1 MDWAFL
7 TYDLKVG
14 KPLHLAGP
22 VNAHLWVSS
31 KAKDGALTVRVEDVS
46 PGGKVTQ
53 LSAGWQML
61 SLRKLDQRKTVRS
74 NGLIIQPYHPYT
86 KKSVQAVKPGRPVP
100 VDVEIYGLSGVIQP
114 GHRLRVS
121 IQQQTA
127 GPGEETAFGGNR
139 ELVDRPVVVEHLDLF
154 DREPGER
161 RADPFVAPTSPL
173 DFEVQVVRIGAPRL
187 PPEFAQPFQSFLGTD
202 CDPIADPR
210 VHGPAVD
217 GGDLRGTRRKPS
229 DDSELAE
236 QTEQPTYKIIRA
248 GIESD
253 RASCS
258 IFACPNL
265 DSACQNGGSIVTQ
278 CLGVDTVFVKFRGTC
293 DDEIAA
299 RRDL

>member
-121 IQQQTA
+121 IQTGDFPHVVPNFGALGASAGDGLKIWHDTA
-127 GPGEETAFGGNR
+127 HQSWVA
-139 ELVDRPVVVEHLDLF
+139 LPV
-154 DREPGER
+154 
-161 RADPFVAPTSPL
+161 S
-173 DFEVQVVRIGAPRL
+173 
-187 PPEFAQPFQSFLGTD
+187 S
-202 CDPIADPR
+202 
-210 VHGPAVD
+210 
-217 GGDLRGTRRKPS
+217 
-229 DDSELAE
+229 
-236 QTEQPTYKIIRA
+236 
-248 GIESD
+248 
-253 RASCS
+253 
-258 IFACPNL
+258 
-265 DSACQNGGSIVTQ
+265 
-278 CLGVDTVFVKFRGTC
+278 
-293 DDEIAA
+293 
-299 RRDL
+299 